1 MRHLHPTLLAAVVAL
16 GLAACAAEDQAD
28 SGEPAAEPREVVL
41 GPADGHDLPGTD
53 LDRVAIGDV
62 APDFGAMTLAGEPIQ
77 LSHLRGE
84 KNVVLFFYR
93 GHW

>member
-1 MRHLHPTLLAAVVAL
+1 MRYLLATLLSAVVAL
-16 GLAACAAEDQAD
+16 GLTACASEDQAV
-28 SGEPAAEPREVVL
+28 SGEPEPREVVL

-53 LDRVAIGDV
+53 LDRVAVGDV